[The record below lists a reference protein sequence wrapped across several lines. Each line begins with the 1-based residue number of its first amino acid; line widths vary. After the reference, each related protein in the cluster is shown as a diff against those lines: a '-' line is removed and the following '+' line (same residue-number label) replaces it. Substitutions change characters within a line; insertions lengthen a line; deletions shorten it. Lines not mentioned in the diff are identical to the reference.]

1 MFQRNNGGRIFL
13 DTTNSEKIYEAVAA
27 AFSAEDI
34 EKIYYLE
41 HRNGTLTPKELSRI

>member
-1 MFQRNNGGRIFL
+1 MFL
-13 DTTNSEKIYEAVAA
+13 DTTNSKKIYEAVAA